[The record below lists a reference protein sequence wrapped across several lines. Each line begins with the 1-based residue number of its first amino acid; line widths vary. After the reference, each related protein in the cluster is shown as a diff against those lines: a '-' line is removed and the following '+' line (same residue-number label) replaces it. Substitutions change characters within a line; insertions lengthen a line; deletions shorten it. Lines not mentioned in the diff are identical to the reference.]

1 MNIALVDNNREDLQ
15 KLAQILK
22 EYLAIHRLDLE
33 IACFSDAASFLEG
46 YRPLRY
52 TMVILDIYIDGMTGI
67 DVAEKIR
74 AVDGDVLLVFL
85 TASEDHRAEAFRHY
99 ASAYLIKPCSETEL
113 FRTMDHLL
121 HLHTE
126 KDEKKF
132 VFVCDRRE
140 VGLRHDNILSVQ
152 AERNYVMITEVSGGT
167 WRTRMSFSEAQQL
180 LSQDSRFLTI
190 IRGVIV
196 NLDHVEQISGGVCR
210 LTDGTS
216 FPVSS
221 LRLKEIQQVWSN
233 YHFVKQRR
241 DSLWNTEEE

>member
-1 MNIALVDNNREDLQ
+1 MRRHRQREIREDDFSLTSQ
-15 KLAQILK
+15 EVCAPAQTSGVKNLVSTRFFTLRIQSP
-22 EYLAIHRLDLE
+22 
-33 IACFSDAASFLEG
+33 CSF
-46 YRPLRY
+46 R
-52 TMVILDIYIDGMTGI
+52 TGRQ
-67 DVAEKIR
+67 E
-74 AVDGDVLLVFL
+74 LLVFL

-121 HLHTE
+121 HLHKE

-180 LSQDSRFLTI
+180 LAQDSRFLTI